1 VNAPLPSATKT
12 AVKGLSDKVLL
23 YFREFLETDFKRQA
37 APRRRIQFKTQAG
50 YRSAIDLRKYPAFFK
65 DVWLLAAKPPQ
76 EMKLTLGQ
84 KKYKA
89 QISPVLKNLIQQ
101 FVDQLPEQGF
111 ADVRAG
117 IVRHAVDH
125 RVSGAENPERY
136 VEEAIT
142 RFAEMTAA
150 QIVHPL
156 LTLLEGPFKQAAYS
170 AEDSVFEVESDLT
183 DALCASAAEQMA
195 PAINTLLLSGNSEPL
210 KAVMAEFFTLVAVK
224 SQMMDFF
231 ESFAAADV
239 LQRRR

>member
-1 VNAPLPSATKT
+1 MNATMPSATQA
-12 AVKGLSDKVLL
+12 AVKALSDKVLL

-117 IVRHAVDH
+117 IVRHAA
-125 RVSGAENPERY
+125 RNARRP
-136 VEEAIT
+136 A
-142 RFAEMTAA
+142 
-150 QIVHPL
+150 
-156 LTLLEGPFKQAAYS
+156 KQHQ
-170 AEDSVFEVESDLT
+170 L
-183 DALCASAAEQMA
+183 
-195 PAINTLLLSGNSEPL
+195 
-210 KAVMAEFFTLVAVK
+210 
-224 SQMMDFF
+224 
-231 ESFAAADV
+231 
-239 LQRRR
+239 RRRADTGRPEEGELRGAGR